1 MDNPAADKTSQ
12 PGPSH
17 FRSYST
23 FTKFI
28 LYETRRNLY
37 IIGSNAAD
45 SGHHI
50 IRINRTT
57 QDELDIIEDV
67 VEYTGKEMSVVLKM
81 LDDGNRA
88 SGGLGKARVV
98 FGLAGTRQARRLVN
112 ATHA

>member
-1 MDNPAADKTSQ
+1 MDDPAADTISQ
-12 PGPSH
+12 PAPNPS
-17 FRSYST
+17 RLYST

-28 LYETRRNLY
+28 LYETRRNFY

-98 FGLAGTRQARRLVN
+98 FGLAGKDSSRLS
-112 ATHA
+112 